1 VISIYFYILFLLN
14 FEFQEDAW
22 ELFYS
27 DEVISIEFLK
37 KNCYDKII
45 NENFNYTFF
54 KIKNKSQNN
63 VLVSFF
69 LSDDSIKIEENFRRV
84 ILNPYSS
91 KQSNCGDNFWRLSF
105 LSENEMKEIPI
116 KSLSIE
122 EFN

>member
-1 VISIYFYILFLLN
+1 MISIYFYILFLLN

-91 KQSNCGDNFWRLSF
+91 KQSNCGDKYWRLSI